1 MQEPVASPVYF
12 TGQVAPAA
20 ARKPINKFFSLRM
33 LCDRSH
39 LSALSSSSSSSLQ
52 QPV

>member
-12 TGQVAPAA
+12 TGQV

-39 LSALSSSSSSSLQ
+39 LSALSSSCSSSSQ